1 MKLQNTSAS
10 FAINKIETLLSKQ
23 TYFHSVRGI
32 KYEAYIKDNFICYLG
47 GERNKGQEET
57 MSKEDFIAAFNAIK
71 NLPDINTNTIKHLI
85 PTSIYRK
92 RTPFIGLLKSA
103 GLLT

>member
-1 MKLQNTSAS
+1 MKLQNTDGSLA
-10 FAINKIETLLSKQ
+10 FVKIETMFSKQ
-23 TYFHSVRGI
+23 NYFHSVRGI
-32 KYEAYIKDNFICYLG
+32 KYEAYIKDNFICYRG
-47 GERNKGQEET
+47 GERNKGLEET
-57 MSKEDFIAAFNAIK
+57 MSKEDFITAFNAIK
-71 NLPDINTNTIKHLI
+71 DLPGINTNTIKHLI